1 MSGFS
6 ISCVTHHPKN
16 EHDCACPE
24 SAYEIKGP
32 AADFKDGS
40 KQSNMCVRQEEGVGI
55 RTVAC
60 ISRTDPASPRA
71 IPADSPLDFAEHRAY
86 GLMKSYDP
94 HETNLTQRDLFC
106 HQYGSWNQNEAD
118 KNRELWT
125 EMCEDRR
132 RVYLDHPS
140 YYFNKC
146 ERTYAPINKSQATE
160 IALLELNRENEERNI
175 GH

>member
-1 MSGFS
+1 
-6 ISCVTHHPKN
+6 VTHHPKHEN
-16 EHDCACPE
+16 DCACPE

-60 ISRTDPASPRA
+60 ISRTDRASSPIANTRA
-71 IPADSPLDFAEHRAY
+71 IPADSPLNFAEHRAY
-86 GLMKSYDP
+86 GLLKSYDP
-94 HETNLTQRDLFC
+94 NNSNLTQRDLFC
-106 HQYGSWNQNEAD
+106 HQYGSWNQNTAD
-118 KNRELWT
+118 SNRELWT
-125 EMCEDRR
+125 EMCEDRK

-160 IALLELNRENEERNI
+160 IAFLELNLEKEERNI
-175 GH
+175 GRRAD